1 VKLELFDE
9 NIRGVWNV
17 KRVYDDRNRVVAAW
31 RSIGL
36 TVLQVAD
43 GNF

>member
-1 VKLELFDE
+1 VKLELFDRHV
-9 NIRGVWNV
+9 RGAFDVQGV
-17 KRVYDDRNRVVAAW
+17 FDDRNRVVEMW

-36 TVLQVAD
+36 KCFHVQE